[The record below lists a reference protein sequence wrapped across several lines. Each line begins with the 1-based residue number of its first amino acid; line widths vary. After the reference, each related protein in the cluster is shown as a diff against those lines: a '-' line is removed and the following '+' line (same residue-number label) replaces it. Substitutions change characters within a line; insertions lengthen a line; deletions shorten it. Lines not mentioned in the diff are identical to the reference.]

1 VPLPRRFHCTEV
13 KTIKKITITDVALQA
28 GVSVTTV
35 SLVLSGKG
43 RISATTVERVNRAIE
58 QLGYVRNRQ
67 AATLR
72 GGDSGVIGLILRDI
86 CEPFYAEMTAG
97 LSEVLEA
104 NGKVL
109 FLTQSGREGQG
120 LMRCFDTLLQHGVD
134 GMVLAG
140 GLRSVSGLREKAE
153 EQGVPL
159 VCAARSNGLEGVDV
173 VRPDNMQA
181 AKMATELLIKRGHSQ
196 IAYLGGQSDSLT
208 RAERL
213 GGFCATLVQ
222 YGLPFR
228 SEWIVECDCQQQ
240 AAAQAAEQLL
250 RQYPN
255 ISALVCH
262 KASVALGAYFGIV
275 RSGRGIGSEGMDS
288 FYGQQVALIGF
299 GDVPEAA
306 LTQPPL
312 TLVSSSAR
320 EVGRSAA
327 SRLLQRIQQRDLPPQ
342 DVILPPSLIPRGSV

>member
-1 VPLPRRFHCTEV
+1 MS
-13 KTIKKITITDVALQA
+13 IKKITITDVAQQA

-43 RISATTVERVNRAIE
+43 RISPTTVEKVNQAIE

-72 GGDSGVIGLILRDI
+72 GGESGVIGLILRDI

-97 LSEVLEA
+97 LSEALETHD
-104 NGKVL
+104 KLL
-109 FLTQSGREGQG
+109 FLTQSGRDGQG
-120 LMRCFDTLLQHGVD
+120 LQRAFDALLAQGVD
-134 GMVLAG
+134 GIVLAG
-140 GLRSVSGLREKAE
+140 GIRAAAGLKEKAA

-159 VCAARSNGLEGVDV
+159 VCVARSSGLDGVDV

-181 AKMATELLIKRGHSQ
+181 AKLATEFLISRGHSQ

-213 GGFCATLVQ
+213 GGFCATLLQ

-228 SEWIVECDCQQQ
+228 SEWIVECDCRQRQ
-240 AAAQAAEQLL
+240 AAEAAEQLL

-255 ISALVCH
+255 ITAIVCH
-262 KASVALGAYFGIV
+262 KASVALGAYFGLT
-275 RSGRGIGSEGMDS
+275 RSGRSIGSDGIDAY
-288 FYGQQVALIGF
+288 YGQQVALIGF
-299 GDVPEAA
+299 GDVPEAE
-306 LTQPPL
+306 LTEPPL
-312 TLVSSSAR
+312 TFVSSSAR

-327 SRLLQRIQQRDLPPQ
+327 ARLLQRINDADLPAQ
-342 DVILPPSLIPRGSV
+342 NVILPPTLIRRGSA